1 MGQKGN
7 AHYNGQK
14 IKTRASCVIRAW
26 LQSFSSWSHPEGG
39 RPLLCLSPK
48 TGYLAQ
54 EKSAVYLWVI
64 VTGLDEIFDVDLI
77 C

>member
-1 MGQKGN
+1 M
-7 AHYNGQK
+7 
-14 IKTRASCVIRAW
+14 
-26 LQSFSSWSHPEGG
+26 
-39 RPLLCLSPK
+39 LLRLSPK

-64 VTGLDEIFDVDLI
+64 VTGLDKIFDVDLI